1 MSRETERI
9 GDEIAELAA
18 HLEAAEYRLISKL
31 AEFDARGGW
40 SHQGAISCAHWLS
53 WRIGLGL
60 GPAREKV
67 RVARVLPLL
76 PKIAAAFR
84 EARISYSKVRAI
96 TRVATPENEALL
108 VEMAVSATASILE
121 KICRKFRS
129 VVEIERD
136 RETPAE
142 ADARRTVRY
151 QHLPDGRMRFTADL
165 PADEGARFLAA
176 LDRAVIDSAVTDRAV
191 TDRAVVDRAVVDR
204 AVVDRAVVDRAV
216 VDRAVVDRAVTDRA
230 VTDRAVTDRA
240 VLDSAGATDA
250 SAETSP
256 IAEKRRPTRAD
267 GLMLMTESFLA
278 EGPRPRAGG
287 TPCEVRLHVTKE
299 ELEEKLEGAFLDN
312 ADTTG
317 VSAETSRRLSCDAAV
332 VRVTDDADGRV
343 LDIGRRTRTV
353 PAALRRALEVRDH
366 RQCCFPG
373 CTHALF
379 LDAHHLQHWADGGA
393 TRLDNLILLCTRHHK
408 FVHEYGYRVELGADG
423 KPIFSAPGLR
433 PLPRVWMPPPCPSD
447 AVEALAE
454 AHDAAGLDLTPLT
467 LLPAHWD
474 GEPTDYPMVIDA
486 LCARTFPRRS
496 AHASE
501 EREVTPL
508 A

>member
-18 HLEAAEYRLISKL
+18 HLNAAEYRLISKL

-84 EARISYSKVRAI
+84 EARISDSKVRAI

-108 VEMAVSATASILE
+108 VEMAVSAPASILE

-129 VVEIERD
+129 VVEAERD

-176 LDRAVIDSAVTDRAV
+176 LDRATLDRA
-191 TDRAVVDRAVVDR
+191 TL
-204 AVVDRAVVDRAV
+204 
-216 VDRAVVDRAVTDRA
+216 
-230 VTDRAVTDRA
+230 DRA
-240 VLDSAGATDA
+240 VLGSAGATDA

-278 EGPRPRAGG
+278 EGPRSRAGG

-299 ELEEKLEGAFLDN
+299 ALEEKLEGAFLDN

-332 VRVTDDADGRV
+332 VRVTEDADGRV

-353 PAALRRALEVRDH
+353 PAAMRRALEVRDH
-366 RQCCFPG
+366 RRCCFPG

-393 TRLDNLILLCTRHHK
+393 TRLDNLILLCTRHHR
-408 FVHEYGYRVELGADG
+408 FVHEHGYRVEMGADG
-423 KPIFSAPGLR
+423 KPIFSPPGLR
-433 PLPRVWMPPPCPSD
+433 PIPHVWIPPPCPSD
-447 AVEALAE
+447 AVEAIAE
-454 AHDAAGLDLTPLT
+454 AHDAAGLDLTPLS

-486 LCARTFPRRS
+486 LCAQTFRRR
-496 AHASE
+496 AEHASG
-501 EREVTPL
+501 EREVTSIG
-508 A
+508 